1 MYKNKIK
8 LRIILLAGG
17 RGTRLGSYTDKTP
30 KPLLKVNN
38 KEFLT
43 YVINFFKSNN
53 IDEFIITTHYKS
65 NLFEKYINR
74 EKINRFI

>member
-43 YVINFFKSNN
+43 YVINFLKVIISMSLLLQLIIEVIYLKS
-53 IDEFIITTHYKS
+53 ISIEKKS
-65 NLFEKYINR
+65 
-74 EKINRFI
+74 KI